1 MIRPAR
7 SGDAQRIADIYNH
20 YVLNTTVTFEEEA
33 VVPEEMAKRIADYSA
48 RFPWLVHEEGGE
60 VLGYAYAAPW
70 RPRSAYRHSAEATV
84 YVDKD
89 RRRGGIGSRL
99 YGRLLAELRGADLK
113 ALMAGIALPNEGSV
127 GLHEKLGFRKVGHFE
142 DIGYKFGRWIDVGY
156 WEYKFRDREP

>member
-33 VVPEEMAKRIADYSA
+33 VGAEEMAKRIADYSA
-48 RFPWLVHEEGGE
+48 RFPWLVFEEEDE

-70 RPRSAYRHSAEATV
+70 RPRSAYRHSAEVTV

-99 YGRLLAELRGADLK
+99 YGRLLAELSGTDLK
-113 ALMAGIALPNEGSV
+113 ALMAGIALPNEGSA

-156 WEYKFRDREP
+156 WEYKFGDREP